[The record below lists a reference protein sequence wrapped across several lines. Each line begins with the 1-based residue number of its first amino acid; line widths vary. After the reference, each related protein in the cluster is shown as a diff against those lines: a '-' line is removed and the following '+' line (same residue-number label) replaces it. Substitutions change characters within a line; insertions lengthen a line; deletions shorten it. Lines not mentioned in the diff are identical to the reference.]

1 MNNNQENRIQYN
13 IQYLSSW
20 FYHNVLYTETATV
33 LLKFIV
39 FVILLSLIVYQQYY
53 YFACG
58 AAFVIVYLFFREGPG
73 AVGTAGTAGAE
84 WHWPSMD
91 NAVRRVAKDE
101 LTIGVPLVNEGFAI
115 AMPKIIKGDDSG
127 KDYHR
132 SNKFIEED
140 SRDFTEKYFNSK
152 KCGIGS
158 GIGGITMFGSNELIG
173 GERKVVLSGLYD
185 FSGNWGNR
193 DMNGTTP
200 DINKQRYKYFKDCV
214 FIPVK
219 RSLDNGGGDF
229 RDIKTTMCD
238 NINNKII
245 NINRILERFDWK
257 ILFDTQTDPNSD
269 YNQRVSLSNNDQTG
283 VAITPNDKQKITYN
297 SLIKGSDNESKFK
310 NIKSVGDG
318 DDIDGKLYAELLTT
332 INNNRTMNSSV
343 RQRHLDIYAKAYGIR
358 NSLDSI
364 FANMRTQTKND
375 ASLMYTVRIG
385 ESVVQQMR
393 TMLSYL
399 AIIQRTNDII
409 QFEKHIGSNQNGNI
423 YDLATPGLPPTGEL
437 GVIPIAAND
446 VTYRPKISGGNNI
459 FKIPL
464 EDDTYNNNDEKRY
477 LYGITYY
484 FDTANSKP

>member
-1 MNNNQENRIQYN
+1 MNNNQENRIQYY

-20 FYHNVLYTETATV
+20 FYHNVLYTETVVV

-39 FVILLSLIVYQQYY
+39 FVILLSLLVYQQYY

-58 AAFVIVYLFFREGPG
+58 AAFVIVYLFFREGG
-73 AVGTAGTAGAE
+73 TAGTAGTAGA
-84 WHWPSMD
+84 WSGPRMD
-91 NAVRRVAKDE
+91 NAVRRVAKDD
-101 LTIGVPLVNEGFAI
+101 LTIGVPLVKEGFAI

-173 GERKVVLSGLYD
+173 GERKVALSGLYD

-200 DINKQRYKYFKDCV
+200 DINKQRYKYFRDCV
-214 FIPVK
+214 FVPVK

-229 RDIKTTMCD
+229 RDIKTTICD

-269 YNQRVSLSNNDQTG
+269 YNQRVSLSDKNQSGT
-283 VAITPNDKQKITYN
+283 AIPQYN
-297 SLIKGSDNESKFK
+297 SLIQGSDNASKFK

-318 DDIDGKLYAELLTT
+318 DDINDKMYAELLTT

-343 RQRHLDIYAKAYGIR
+343 RQHHLDTYAKAYGFR

-385 ESVVQQMR
+385 ESVVQQIR

-409 QFEKHIGSNQNGNI
+409 LFEKNVGLNKIGI
-423 YDLATPGLPPTGEL
+423 YNMAPPGLPPTGEL
-437 GVIPIAAND
+437 GVIPN
-446 VTYRPKISGGNNI
+446 TEEGEYKSKIVGGNNI

-477 LYGITYY
+477 VYGITYY

>member
-1 MNNNQENRIQYN
+1 MNNNQENRIQYY

-20 FYHNVLYTETATV
+20 FYHNVLYTETAVV

-39 FVILLSLIVYQQYY
+39 FVILLSLLVYQQYY

-58 AAFVIVYLFFREGPG
+58 AVFVIVYLFFMEG
-73 AVGTAGTAGAE
+73 GTAGTAGA
-84 WHWPSMD
+84 WSGPRMD
-91 NAVRRVAKDE
+91 NAVRRVAKDD
-101 LTIGVPLVNEGFAI
+101 LTIGVPLVKEGFAI

-173 GERKVVLSGLYD
+173 GERKVALSGLYD
-185 FSGNWGNR
+185 FSGNLGN
-193 DMNGTTP
+193 
-200 DINKQRYKYFKDCV
+200 RYKYFRDCV
-214 FIPVK
+214 FVPVK

-229 RDIKTTMCD
+229 RDIKTTICD

-269 YNQRVSLSNNDQTG
+269 YNQRVSLSDKNQSGT
-283 VAITPNDKQKITYN
+283 AIPQYN
-297 SLIKGSDNESKFK
+297 SLIQGSDNASKFK

-318 DDIDGKLYAELLTT
+318 DDINDKMYAELLTT

-343 RQRHLDIYAKAYGIR
+343 RQHHLDTYAKAYGFR

-385 ESVVQQMR
+385 ESVVQQIR

-409 QFEKHIGSNQNGNI
+409 LFEKNVGLNKIGI
-423 YDLATPGLPPTGEL
+423 YNMAPPGLPPTGEL
-437 GVIPIAAND
+437 GVIPN
-446 VTYRPKISGGNNI
+446 TEEGEYKSKIVGGNNI

-477 LYGITYY
+477 VYGITYY